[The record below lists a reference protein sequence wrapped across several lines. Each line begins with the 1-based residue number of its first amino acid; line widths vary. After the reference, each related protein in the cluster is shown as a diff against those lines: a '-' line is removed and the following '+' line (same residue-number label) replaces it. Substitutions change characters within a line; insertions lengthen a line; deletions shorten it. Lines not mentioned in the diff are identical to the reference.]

1 MMLLDCALVLFR
13 FYEKKTGRL
22 EDYSE
27 IGKEVGEILKS
38 KSNNSYKR

>member
-1 MMLLDCALVLFR
+1 M
-13 FYEKKTGRL
+13 KKKIGRI